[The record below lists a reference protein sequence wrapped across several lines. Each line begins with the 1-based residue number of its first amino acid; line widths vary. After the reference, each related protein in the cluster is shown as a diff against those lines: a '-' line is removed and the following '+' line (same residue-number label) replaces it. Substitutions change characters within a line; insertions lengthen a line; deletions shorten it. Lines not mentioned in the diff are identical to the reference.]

1 MRRELSD
8 ESVAHQAEQL
18 VAYAEKIG
26 SSPAQLLATWARTK
40 GLSREDMRAILRA
53 ATLLGSDRR
62 IA

>member
-18 VAYAEKIG
+18 VAYAEKRGTTPWHAIE
-26 SSPAQLLATWARTK
+26 SWERTK
-40 GLSREDMRAILRA
+40 GLGKDDLRAILRA
-53 ATLLGSDRR
+53 ATLLDSDRR